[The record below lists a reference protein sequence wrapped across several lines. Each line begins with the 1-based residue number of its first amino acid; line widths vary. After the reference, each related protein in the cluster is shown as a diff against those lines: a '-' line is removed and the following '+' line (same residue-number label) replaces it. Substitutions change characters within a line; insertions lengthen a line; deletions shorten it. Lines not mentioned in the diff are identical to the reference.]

1 MGINILLK
9 NVGVTYILILLPG
22 IPASEDKL
30 LPPPKT
36 FRVSEPNQ
44 VLN

>member
-1 MGINILLK
+1 MGINILLE
-9 NVGVTYILILLPG
+9 NVSVYILILLPG